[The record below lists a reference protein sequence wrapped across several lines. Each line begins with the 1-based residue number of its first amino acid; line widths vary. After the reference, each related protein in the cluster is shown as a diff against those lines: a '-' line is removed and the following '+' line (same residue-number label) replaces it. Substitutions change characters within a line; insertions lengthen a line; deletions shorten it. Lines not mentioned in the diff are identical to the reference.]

1 MAKHYSNR
9 SWSHVLPRLQED
21 KFLLLYHPNLYNVA
35 PHNHLFLELTY
46 ILSGTVEHTI
56 NGQTSILQAGDYFLV
71 DYGCMHAYRTIDDRP
86 FANLDC
92 IFLPELLDPALT
104 GTESLHDLFEHYLLH
119 FNLQALT
126 ENPANMIFHDRDNR
140 IRGILEHM
148 QTENEM
154 RAPGYSEMIRCH
166 LIEILLLTVRRLD
179 HASIAS
185 GGQNIASYL
194 TSYISKYYMQP
205 ISLSDLAEHLNYSLP
220 YVSKCFK
227 EEMGV
232 TFVNYLQNYRIKQA
246 SRLLITTQKT
256 LPEIAQT
263 VGYRD
268 VKFFTELFKNSTGLT
283 PGAFRRM
290 HRKHQEQIY

>member
-1 MAKHYSNR
+1 MTKHYSNR
-9 SWSHVLPRLQED
+9 SWSHILPRLQED
-21 KFLLLYHPNLYNVA
+21 KYLILYHPNLYNVT

-71 DYGCMHAYRTIDDRP
+71 DYGCMHAYRTIDERP

-92 IFLPELLDPALT
+92 IFLPEIIDPALT

-126 ENPANMIFHDRDNR
+126 ENPANMIFHDHDNR
-140 IRGILEHM
+140 IRTILEQM
-148 QTENEM
+148 QAEDDM
-154 RAPGYSEMIRCH
+154 RAPGFSEMIRCH

-179 HASIAS
+179 NASVAS
-185 GGQNIASYL
+185 GGQNITAYL
-194 TSYISKYYMQP
+194 TAYVSKYYMQH
-205 ISLSDLAEHLNYSLP
+205 ISLSDLAERLNYSLP

-227 EEMGV
+227 DEMGV
-232 TFVNYLQNYRIKQA
+232 TFVNYLQNYRVKQA
-246 SRLLITTQKT
+246 SRLLVNTRKT
-256 LPEIAQT
+256 LPEIAEA

-268 VKFFTELFKNSTGLT
+268 VKFFSELFKASIGMT
-283 PGAFRRM
+283 PGTFRKI
-290 HRKHQEQIY
+290 HRNTAEFS